1 MHKLKESI
9 NLLDQI
15 IEKNI
20 YDDLKSKKQE
30 ETGENWNIFHL
41 KLLKDLL
48 IEIYENKK

>member
-1 MHKLKESI
+1 MNRLKESI

-20 YDDLKSKKQE
+20 YDDLKLKKHE

-41 KLLKDLL
+41 KLLREIL